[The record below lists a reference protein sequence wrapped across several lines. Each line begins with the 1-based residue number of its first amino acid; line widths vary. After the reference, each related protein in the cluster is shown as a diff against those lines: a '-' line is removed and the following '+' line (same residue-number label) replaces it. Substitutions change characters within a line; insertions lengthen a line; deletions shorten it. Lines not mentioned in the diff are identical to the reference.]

1 MKQKTSAISRFQDF
15 LETQKGQTILN
26 YLYSW
31 GAAIVILGA
40 LFKLTH
46 INGADLMLF
55 LGMGTEVLTFI
66 VNGFERQ
73 SSAKETEAPAAG
85 GPVIIGGAPV
95 AAGAVVSAPVANV
108 APVATTSTGDAPQLD
123 AEALTA
129 MANIAAANAAVA
141 AASAIPTN
149 VPQIDTE
156 ALTAMA
162 NIAAANA
169 AMANA
174 ATSATPTTAPQ
185 IDTEALAAMAN
196 IAAANAATAPVA
208 ASAAVPVINGKV
220 DVPELQQVT
229 QDYIEQLRS
238 LTESF
243 QHIADQSAQLEA
255 SADEVERLSRNLTS
269 INTIYEMHLKS
280 LGSQIGNIDQV
291 NDQTRRMAEQIE
303 ELNRVYDR
311 MLQSMTVNMNVSR
324 DNSTQSKEA

>member
-1 MKQKTSAISRFQDF
+1 MKQNTSAISRFQDF

-46 INGADLMLF
+46 ISGADLMLF

-73 SSAKETEAPAAG
+73 SGAKETESPVVAG
-85 GPVIIGGAPV
+85 GPVIMGGAPV
-95 AAGAVVSAPVANV
+95 AAGSVVAALAATGASAPVAGAV
-108 APVATTSTGDAPQLD
+108 PQLD

-141 AASAIPTN
+141 AASATVAP
-149 VPQIDTE
+149 
-156 ALTAMA
+156 
-162 NIAAANA
+162 
-169 AMANA
+169 
-174 ATSATPTTAPQ
+174 SATP
-185 IDTEALAAMAN
+185 
-196 IAAANAATAPVA
+196 APV
-208 ASAAVPVINGKV
+208 IEGKV

-229 QDYIEQLRS
+229 QDYIEKLRS

-243 QHIADQSAQLEA
+243 QHIADQSSQLEA

-311 MLQSMTVNMNVSR
+311 MLQSMTVNMNVGR
-324 DNSTQSKEA
+324 TEHTQNKEA

>member
-1 MKQKTSAISRFQDF
+1 MEQNKSMISRFQDF

-46 INGADLMLF
+46 ISGADLMLF
-55 LGMGTEVLTFI
+55 IGMGTEVLTFI

-73 SSAKETEAPAAG
+73 SSSNSDEAPSTAG

-95 AAGAVVSAPVANV
+95 VGSAVPVGTDGVGSATA
-108 APVATTSTGDAPQLD
+108 APQLD
-123 AEALTA
+123 ADALNA

-141 AASAIPTN
+141 AAQGN
-149 VPQIDTE
+149 
-156 ALTAMA
+156 
-162 NIAAANA
+162 
-169 AMANA
+169 
-174 ATSATPTTAPQ
+174 
-185 IDTEALAAMAN
+185 
-196 IAAANAATAPVA
+196 A
-208 ASAAVPVINGKV
+208 ASAGAAVAGSNAVAATQPVVPVVDGKV

-229 QDYIEQLRS
+229 QDYVEKLRE

-243 QHIADQSAQLEA
+243 QHISDQSSQLEA

-280 LGSQIGNIDQV
+280 LGSQIGNIDLV
-291 NDQTRRMAEQIE
+291 NEQTRRMAEQIE
-303 ELNRVYDR
+303 ELNQVYDR
-311 MLQSMTVNMNVSR
+311 MLQSMTVNMKVGRNAEEH
-324 DNSTQSKEA
+324 SKEA

>member
-1 MKQKTSAISRFQDF
+1 MKQNKSAISRFQDF
-15 LETQKGQTILN
+15 LETEKGQTILN

-46 INGADLMLF
+46 IEGADLMLF

-73 SSAKETEAPAAG
+73 TSAKETEAPVATG

-95 AAGAVVSAPVANV
+95 ATGSMVSAPVADA
-108 APVATTSTGDAPQLD
+108 APVAAAGVAPQL
-123 AEALTA
+123 
-129 MANIAAANAAVA
+129 
-141 AASAIPTN
+141 
-149 VPQIDTE
+149 DTE

-169 AMANA
+169 AIA
-174 ATSATPTTAPQ
+174 ATGAATIPA
-185 IDTEALAAMAN
+185 
-196 IAAANAATAPVA
+196 AATAA
-208 ASAAVPVINGKV
+208 APIIDGKV

-229 QDYIEQLRS
+229 QDYVEKLRA
-238 LTESF
+238 LTDSF
-243 QHIADQSAQLEA
+243 QHIAEQSSQLEA
-255 SADEVERLSRNLTS
+255 SADEVERLSRNLTT

-311 MLQSMTVNMNVSR
+311 MLQSMTVNMNIGR
-324 DNSTQSKEA
+324 GANEQNKQA

>member
-1 MKQKTSAISRFQDF
+1 MKQNKSAISRFQDF

-46 INGADLMLF
+46 IAGADLMLF

-73 SSAKETEAPAAG
+73 SSAKETEASAAG
-85 GPVIIGGAPV
+85 GPVIIGGGAPV
-95 AAGAVVSAPVANV
+95 AAGAVVSAPATNVTPAVA
-108 APVATTSTGDAPQLD
+108 ASTGAAAPQLD
-123 AEALTA
+123 SEALTA
-129 MANIAAANAAVA
+129 MANIAAA
-141 AASAIPTN
+141 
-149 VPQIDTE
+149 
-156 ALTAMA
+156 
-162 NIAAANA
+162 ANA
-169 AMANA
+169 SVA
-174 ATSATPTTAPQ
+174 STAG
-185 IDTEALAAMAN
+185 
-196 IAAANAATAPVA
+196 
-208 ASAAVPVINGKV
+208 ASVPVIDGKV

-229 QDYIEQLRS
+229 QDYVEQLRA

-255 SADEVERLSRNLTS
+255 SADEIERLSRNLTT

-324 DNSTQSKEA
+324 DTNTHNKEA

>member
-1 MKQKTSAISRFQDF
+1 MKKNTSAISRFQDF

-31 GAAIVILGA
+31 GAAVVILGA

-46 INGADLMLF
+46 ISGANLMLF

-73 SSAKETEAPAAG
+73 TSVKESDAPTTVG
-85 GPVIIGGAPV
+85 GPVIVGGAPV
-95 AAGAVVSAPVANV
+95 VSDAIMTNPATVSTATSVSGA
-108 APVATTSTGDAPQLD
+108 APQLD

-129 MANIAAANAAVA
+129 MANIAAANATIA
-141 AASAIPTN
+141 AASA
-149 VPQIDTE
+149 
-156 ALTAMA
+156 
-162 NIAAANA
+162 
-169 AMANA
+169 
-174 ATSATPTTAPQ
+174 TPTS
-185 IDTEALAAMAN
+185 M
-196 IAAANAATAPVA
+196 
-208 ASAAVPVINGKV
+208 PVIDGEI
-220 DVPELQQVT
+220 DVPELQQAT
-229 QDYIEQLRS
+229 QDYVDKLRA
-238 LTESF
+238 LTDSF
-243 QHIADQSAQLEA
+243 QHIADQSSQLEA

-311 MLQSMTVNMNVSR
+311 MLQSMTVNMNVGRPS
-324 DNSTQSKEA
+324 NESNKEA

>member
-1 MKQKTSAISRFQDF
+1 MKKNTSAISRFQDF

-31 GAAIVILGA
+31 GAAVVILGA

-46 INGADLMLF
+46 ISGANLMLF

-73 SSAKETEAPAAG
+73 TSVKESDAPTTVG
-85 GPVIIGGAPV
+85 GPVIVGGAPV
-95 AAGAVVSAPVANV
+95 VSDAIMTNPATVSTATPVSGA
-108 APVATTSTGDAPQLD
+108 APQLD

-129 MANIAAANAAVA
+129 MANIAAANATIA
-141 AASAIPTN
+141 AASA
-149 VPQIDTE
+149 
-156 ALTAMA
+156 
-162 NIAAANA
+162 
-169 AMANA
+169 
-174 ATSATPTTAPQ
+174 TPTS
-185 IDTEALAAMAN
+185 M
-196 IAAANAATAPVA
+196 
-208 ASAAVPVINGKV
+208 PVIDGEI
-220 DVPELQQVT
+220 DVPELQQAT
-229 QDYIEQLRS
+229 QDYVDKLRA
-238 LTESF
+238 LTDSF
-243 QHIADQSAQLEA
+243 QHIADQSSQLEA

-311 MLQSMTVNMNVSR
+311 MLQSMTVNMNVGRPS
-324 DNSTQSKEA
+324 NESNKEA

>member
-1 MKQKTSAISRFQDF
+1 MKQNKSMITRFQDF

-31 GAAIVILGA
+31 GAAVVILGA

-46 INGADLMLF
+46 IEGADLMLF

-73 SSAKETEAPAAG
+73 SSVKEVDGPVSVG
-85 GPVIIGGAPV
+85 SPVIIGGTP
-95 AAGAVVSAPVANV
+95 
-108 APVATTSTGDAPQLD
+108 ATTSTIASAPATHVAATATSSVPQLD
-123 AEALTA
+123 ADALTT

-141 AASAIPTN
+141 AAG
-149 VPQIDTE
+149 
-156 ALTAMA
+156 
-162 NIAAANA
+162 
-169 AMANA
+169 
-174 ATSATPTTAPQ
+174 ATVAP
-185 IDTEALAAMAN
+185 
-196 IAAANAATAPVA
+196 ATAT
-208 ASAAVPVINGKV
+208 VPVIDDKV

-229 QDYIEQLRS
+229 QDYIDKLRT

-243 QHIADQSAQLEA
+243 QHIADQSSQLEA

-311 MLQSMTVNMNVSR
+311 MLQSMTVNMNVGRTTNDS
-324 DNSTQSKEA
+324 SKQA

>member
-1 MKQKTSAISRFQDF
+1 MKQNKSAISRFQDF
-15 LETQKGQTILN
+15 LETEKGQTILN

-46 INGADLMLF
+46 IEGADLMLF

-73 SSAKETEAPAAG
+73 TSVKESAAPTTAG

-95 AAGAVVSAPVANV
+95 AAGTVASVPVADTAPVAAV
-108 APVATTSTGDAPQLD
+108 AAAGAAPQLD
-123 AEALTA
+123 ADALTA
-129 MANIAAANAAVA
+129 MANIAAANAAIA
-141 AASAIPTN
+141 ATGAASAPAT
-149 VPQIDTE
+149 
-156 ALTAMA
+156 
-162 NIAAANA
+162 AAA
-169 AMANA
+169 
-174 ATSATPTTAPQ
+174 PI
-185 IDTEALAAMAN
+185 ID
-196 IAAANAATAPVA
+196 
-208 ASAAVPVINGKV
+208 GKV

-229 QDYIEQLRS
+229 QDYVDKLRAI
-238 LTESF
+238 TESF
-243 QHIADQSAQLEA
+243 QHIADQSSQLEA
-255 SADEVERLSRNLTS
+255 SADEVERLSRNLTT

-311 MLQSMTVNMNVSR
+311 MLQSMTVNMNIGRSA
-324 DNSTQSKEA
+324 NEQNKQA

>member
-1 MKQKTSAISRFQDF
+1 MKQNTSAISRFQDF

-31 GAAIVILGA
+31 GAAVVILGA

-46 INGADLMLF
+46 IEGADLMLF

-73 SSAKETEAPAAG
+73 SSVKETDAPVVAG
-85 GPVIIGGAPV
+85 GPVIMGGAPV
-95 AAGAVVSAPVANV
+95 AAGSVVAAPAATGTSAPVAGAV
-108 APVATTSTGDAPQLD
+108 PQLD

-141 AASAIPTN
+141 AASATVAP
-149 VPQIDTE
+149 
-156 ALTAMA
+156 
-162 NIAAANA
+162 
-169 AMANA
+169 
-174 ATSATPTTAPQ
+174 SATP
-185 IDTEALAAMAN
+185 
-196 IAAANAATAPVA
+196 APV
-208 ASAAVPVINGKV
+208 IEGKV

-229 QDYIEQLRS
+229 QDYIEKLRS

-243 QHIADQSAQLEA
+243 QHIADQSSQLEA

-311 MLQSMTVNMNVSR
+311 MLQSMTVNMNVGR
-324 DNSTQSKEA
+324 TANEQSK

>member
-31 GAAIVILGA
+31 GAAVVILGA

-73 SSAKETEAPAAG
+73 SSAKEDDAPATAG
-85 GPVIIGGAPV
+85 GPVIIGGAPI
-95 AAGAVVSAPVANV
+95 ATSTVVVPPVVETAT
-108 APVATTSTGDAPQLD
+108 AATTATTVTAPQLD
-123 AEALTA
+123 TEALTA

-141 AASAIPTN
+141 AAG
-149 VPQIDTE
+149 
-156 ALTAMA
+156 
-162 NIAAANA
+162 
-169 AMANA
+169 
-174 ATSATPTTAPQ
+174 
-185 IDTEALAAMAN
+185 
-196 IAAANAATAPVA
+196 A
-208 ASAAVPVINGKV
+208 ASAPAAMPAIDGKV
-220 DVPELQQVT
+220 DVPELQQAT
-229 QDYIEQLRS
+229 QDYVDKLRT

-243 QHIADQSAQLEA
+243 QHIADQSSQLEA

-311 MLQSMTVNMNVSR
+311 MLQSMTVNMNVARPS
-324 DNSTQSKEA
+324 NEQSK

>member
-1 MKQKTSAISRFQDF
+1 MKQNKSAISRFQDF

-46 INGADLMLF
+46 INGADLMLV

-73 SSAKETEAPAAG
+73 SSAKETDAPAATS

-95 AAGAVVSAPVANV
+95 AAGTVVSAPATSV
-108 APVATTSTGDAPQLD
+108 APVAASTTGAAPQLD
-123 AEALTA
+123 TEALTA

-141 AASAIPTN
+141 AASA
-149 VPQIDTE
+149 PQIDAE

-162 NIAAANA
+162 NIAAAA
-169 AMANA
+169 
-174 ATSATPTTAPQ
+174 S
-185 IDTEALAAMAN
+185 
-196 IAAANAATAPVA
+196 AATAPA
-208 ASAAVPVINGKV
+208 TTGAAVPVIDGKV

-324 DNSTQSKEA
+324 ATNTQSKEA

>member
-1 MKQKTSAISRFQDF
+1 MISRFQDF

-46 INGADLMLF
+46 ISGADLMLF
-55 LGMGTEVLTFI
+55 IGMGTEVLTFI

-73 SSAKETEAPAAG
+73 SSTKESEAPAAAG

-95 AAGAVVSAPVANV
+95 AGGAPIANSAVPVGTDGVGSSTA
-108 APVATTSTGDAPQLD
+108 APHLD
-123 AEALTA
+123 ADTLNA

-141 AASAIPTN
+141 AAQGNAAPTGAAVAGSN
-149 VPQIDTE
+149 AV
-156 ALTAMA
+156 
-162 NIAAANA
+162 AAA
-169 AMANA
+169 
-174 ATSATPTTAPQ
+174 Q
-185 IDTEALAAMAN
+185 
-196 IAAANAATAPVA
+196 PV
-208 ASAAVPVINGKV
+208 VPVVDGKV

-229 QDYIEQLRS
+229 QDYIEKLRE

-243 QHIADQSAQLEA
+243 QHISDQSSQLEA

-280 LGSQIGNIDQV
+280 LGSQIGNIDLV
-291 NDQTRRMAEQIE
+291 NEQTRRMAEQIE
-303 ELNRVYDR
+303 ELNQVYDR
-311 MLQSMTVNMNVSR
+311 MLQSMTVNMKVGRNA
-324 DNSTQSKEA
+324 DEQSKEA

>member
-1 MKQKTSAISRFQDF
+1 MEQNKSMISRFQDF

-31 GAAIVILGA
+31 GAAVVILGA

-46 INGADLMLF
+46 IEGADLMLF

-73 SSAKETEAPAAG
+73 SSAKEEATGTAA
-85 GPVIIGGAPV
+85 PVVIGGAPA
-95 AAGAVVSAPVANV
+95 AAGTVIASAGSVPAE
-108 APVATTSTGDAPQLD
+108 TGNAGSNASAAPQLD
-123 AEALTA
+123 ADTLNT

-141 AASAIPTN
+141 AAQN
-149 VPQIDTE
+149 
-156 ALTAMA
+156 MA
-162 NIAAANA
+162 QG
-169 AMANA
+169 
-174 ATSATPTTAPQ
+174 TAPAQ
-185 IDTEALAAMAN
+185 
-196 IAAANAATAPVA
+196 P
-208 ASAAVPVINGKV
+208 AVPVVDGKV

-229 QDYIEQLRS
+229 QDYIEKLRE

-243 QHIADQSAQLEA
+243 QHISDQSSQLEA

-280 LGSQIGNIDQV
+280 LGSQIGNIDLV
-291 NDQTRRMAEQIE
+291 NEQTRRMAEQIE

-311 MLQSMTVNMNVSR
+311 MLQSMTVNMKPIQN
-324 DNSTQSKEA
+324 KEA

>member
-1 MKQKTSAISRFQDF
+1 MKQNKSAISRFQDF
-15 LETQKGQTILN
+15 LETEKGQTILN

-73 SSAKETEAPAAG
+73 SSAKEAEAPIATG
-85 GPVIIGGAPV
+85 GPVIIGGGAPV
-95 AAGAVVSAPVANV
+95 AAGSVVSAPAANV
-108 APVATTSTGDAPQLD
+108 APAAAASTGTAAPQLD
-123 AEALTA
+123 TEALTA

-141 AASAIPTN
+141 AANAT
-149 VPQIDTE
+149 
-156 ALTAMA
+156 TAG
-162 NIAAANA
+162 AAA
-169 AMANA
+169 
-174 ATSATPTTAPQ
+174 
-185 IDTEALAAMAN
+185 
-196 IAAANAATAPVA
+196 
-208 ASAAVPVINGKV
+208 PVIEGKV

-229 QDYIEQLRS
+229 QDYIEQLRA

-243 QHIADQSAQLEA
+243 QHIADQSAKLET
-255 SADEVERLSRNLTS
+255 SADEVERLSRNLTT
-269 INTIYEMHLKS
+269 INTIYETHLKS

-291 NDQTRRMAEQIE
+291 NEQTRRMADQIE

-311 MLQSMTVNMNVSR
+311 MLQSMTVNMNR
-324 DNSTQSKEA
+324 TEQSKEA

>member
-1 MKQKTSAISRFQDF
+1 MKQNKSAFSRFQDF

-46 INGADLMLF
+46 IAGADIMLF

-73 SSAKETEAPAAG
+73 SSVKESEAPAAAG

-95 AAGAVVSAPVANV
+95 AAGTVVGTPATNV
-108 APVATTSTGDAPQLD
+108 APVAATGAGAAPQLD

-141 AASAIPTN
+141 AANAGT
-149 VPQIDTE
+149 PQIDPE

-162 NIAAANA
+162 NIASAN
-169 AMANA
+169 
-174 ATSATPTTAPQ
+174 
-185 IDTEALAAMAN
+185 
-196 IAAANAATAPVA
+196 
-208 ASAAVPVINGKV
+208 ASAAGATVPIIEGKV

-229 QDYIEQLRS
+229 QNYVEQLRS

-255 SADEVERLSRNLTS
+255 SADEIERLSRNLTT

-311 MLQSMTVNMNVSR
+311 MLQSMTVNMNVGRTASEL
-324 DNSTQSKEA
+324 SKEA

>member
-1 MKQKTSAISRFQDF
+1 MKQNKSAISRFQDF
-15 LETQKGQTILN
+15 LETEKGQTILN

-31 GAAIVILGA
+31 GAAVVILGA

-46 INGADLMLF
+46 ISGANLMLF

-73 SSAKETEAPAAG
+73 TSAKESDAPATTG
-85 GPVIIGGAPV
+85 GPVIIGGAP
-95 AAGAVVSAPVANV
+95 AAAANVMAAPVADV
-108 APVATTSTGDAPQLD
+108 APVAAVGAAPQLD

-129 MANIAAANAAVA
+129 MANLAAANAAAAA
-141 AASAIPTN
+141 AASAIPSAAT
-149 VPQIDTE
+149 QIDTE

-169 AMANA
+169 AVGTAI
-174 ATSATPTTAPQ
+174 TP
-185 IDTEALAAMAN
+185 
-196 IAAANAATAPVA
+196 
-208 ASAAVPVINGKV
+208 AVVPAIEGKV
-220 DVPELQQVT
+220 DVPEMQQVT
-229 QDYIEQLRS
+229 QDYVDQLRS

-243 QHIADQSAQLEA
+243 QHIANQSAQLEA

-311 MLQSMTVNMNVSR
+311 MLQSMTVNMNVNRST
-324 DNSTQSKEA
+324 DTQSKEA